1 MMATTN
7 TLMRP
12 RPAPSGGTAG
22 PIRPHGPR
30 VGLRGRLSFGHWM
43 MVVCG
48 LLAFVFTASALRHET
63 ATTQVA
69 VAARDLPA
77 GTVLQASDV
86 ELLVVPADSGL
97 VGTVLAAEDLPSPFR
112 LTERIVSGDPIRRS
126 ALLAAG
132 DGGGTVGR
140 SMSIPIDRANAVGG
154 ALRVGD
160 RVDVL
165 AVFGDQ
171 ARFILTD
178 TPVLALS
185 DSGEP
190 SGGLLRA
197 GSDTYF
203 VTVQVD
209 EISALSVAEALKS
222 GELQIVQ
229 ATGANPIQT
238 TPLSTTAPAAVEV
251 LSPSTVKVV
260 G

>member
-1 MMATTN
+1 MAATN
-7 TLMRP
+7 TVMRP
-12 RPAPSGGTAG
+12 RPAPSHGPAG
-22 PIRPHGPR
+22 PTRPKNR
-30 VGLRGRLSFGHWM
+30 RRQWRGRLSFGHWM

-48 LLAFVFTASALRHET
+48 LLAFVFTASALRQET
-63 ATTQVA
+63 PTMQVA
-69 VAARDLPA
+69 VASRDLAA
-77 GTVLQASDV
+77 GSVLQAADV
-86 ELLVVPADSGL
+86 ELLVVPADSAL
-97 VGTVLAAEDLPSPFR
+97 AETVLAAGDLNGSYR
-112 LTERIVSGDPIRRS
+112 LAERIVSGDPIRRS
-126 ALLAAG
+126 ALVVAG
-132 DGGGTVGR
+132 DGDAPAGR

-160 RVDVL
+160 KVDVL

-178 TPVLALS
+178 TTVLALS
-185 DSGEP
+185 DTGES

-197 GSDTYF
+197 GTDTYF
-203 VTVQVD
+203 VTVGVD

-238 TPLSTTAPAAVEV
+238 SPKTTSAVTGSV
-251 LSPSTVKVV
+251 SASTVKAV